1 MLRRECTPHIH
12 YSKILIY
19 KLVFLGDNVDSHV
32 PTLETL
38 FWVIILAFVDHGS
51 VIEVLFQQVFH
62 KSSKIFFFYK
72 SSKAVNN
79 LSIFYSQNSGNS
91 GDLCNKTNQHINV
104 MVLVIKFRHKVWDKK
119 LRFSFF
125 SLLIL
130 YVTRVW
136 NLRVSV
142 YLVVIRQQ
150 GYANIAN
157 KCNESCL
164 EVGENW
170 VIYVLI
176 FNQYLLDAA

>member
-1 MLRRECTPHIH
+1 MFLHWKHYFELLFSYSLITVLLLKCYFNRFSTNRRRSSFSISPVKRSTTCPFFTP
-12 YSKILIY
+12 
-19 KLVFLGDNVDSHV
+19 
-32 PTLETL
+32 
-38 FWVIILAFVDHGS
+38 
-51 VIEVLFQQVFH
+51 
-62 KSSKIFFFYK
+62 
-72 SSKAVNN
+72 
-79 LSIFYSQNSGNS
+79 
-91 GDLCNKTNQHINV
+91 KTVGIPVTCATKQSQHINV

-130 YVTRVW
+130 YVTRIW

-170 VIYVLI
+170 VIHVPI